1 MASQIQGAPAS
12 STLADGRATLM
23 DLFADGRRDEFV
35 DVGYRFLARIDDDPE
50 IALLVLK
57 SLVEAGLGGPAR
69 ELLQYRGD
77 LAVRESQI
85 AELRKAVALVPILR
99 VPWESL
105 ERQYEANQ
113 EVLLAGRPYLN
124 DTAGTLRDS
133 LRNHQ
138 LFRDADGELHLAL
151 IQDGRMCRW
160 NPAFHDPARSDAG
173 RPHLDPA
180 GRPVVVIGTG
190 LSRLVED
197 VYEATQPAEGLGTVG
212 VYVIDDDPARVAAWL
227 HTADRTALLGA
238 DRVSLFLGPDA
249 LAQFERF
256 LADNEDLHPP
266 ATSVAPAWA
275 AALGRELAGITRRLA
290 TQRGDAMNELA
301 GKLRRRAA
309 QRTAADWADRLQP
322 GATIVGFA
330 SRATTMLQY
339 SMRDIGHAFEA
350 LGYRFKLLIERAD
363 HCVHSTLTTA
373 RSLHETD
380 PALVV
385 LINHFRYEQPAAL
398 AGAPLLTW
406 IQDPTELVL
415 SRRTGE
421 SIGPLDF
428 VCGYYVV
435 RCTQE
440 FGYPASRFFT
450 APLPVS
456 TRTFHDGPVPSD
468 DAARYACDLM
478 YVGHLH
484 ADVEAHLAHWRSS
497 TPPHLHPL
505 LDAVRDEITAVH
517 GRGEHIALPRSI
529 VERLAGNLRISPDEA
544 AIEDLSNYFSYRL
557 YDILYRRETLR
568 WAAEWAARTGRVF
581 KLYGRGWSG
590 DSVLGRYAAG
600 PIEHGEP
607 LRRAYRCA
615 TLALQTIPGG
625 FTHQRAYEAL
635 LSGCTVLGRH
645 VPLDFVGKG
654 SAHDFPTLHRVVFRD
669 ARELSDL
676 AERFLGDE
684 GLRREVHRE
693 FVEVVYRKFTYQDV
707 VSDLIGKI
715 RGALNTHSS

>member
-77 LAVRESQI
+77 LAVSESQI
-85 AELRKAVALVPILR
+85 AELRKAVALVPIPR

-160 NPAFHDPARSDAG
+160 NPTFHDPARSDAG

-197 VYEATQPAEGLGTVG
+197 VYEATQPADGLGTVA

-227 HTADRTALLGA
+227 HTADRTAILAA
-238 DRVSLFLGPDA
+238 DRVSFFVGPDA

-256 LADNEDLHPP
+256 LAERDDLQLPEV
-266 ATSVAPAWA
+266 SVAPAWA
-275 AALGRELAGITRRLA
+275 AGLGRELAVIARRLA
-290 TQRGDAMNELA
+290 TQRGKAMSELA
-301 GKLRRRAA
+301 GTLRRRAA
-309 QRTAADWADRLQP
+309 QRTAADWADRLKP

-330 SRATTMLQY
+330 ARATTMLQY

-350 LGYRFKLLIERAD
+350 LGYRFKLCIEGAD

-373 RSLHETD
+373 RYLSEAD

-385 LINHFRYEQPAAL
+385 LINHFRYEQPDAL

-406 IQDPTELVL
+406 IQDPTEVVL

-456 TRTFHDGPVPSD
+456 TRTFHDGPVEPD
-468 DAARYACDLM
+468 EAGRYDCDLI

-484 ADVEAHLAHWRSS
+484 EDADAHLARWRSV
-497 TPPHLHPL
+497 TPAHLHPL
-505 LDAVRDEITAVH
+505 LDAIRDEVYSAHRQDT
-517 GRGEHIALPRSI
+517 HIQVPRPM
-529 VERLAGNLRISPDEA
+529 VQRLAGDLGFTLDEDN
-544 AIEDLSNYFSYRL
+544 IENISNYFSYRL
-557 YDILYRRETLR
+557 YDILYRCQTLQ
-568 WAAEWAARTGRVF
+568 WAAEWAERTGRVF
-581 KLYGRGWSG
+581 RLYGRGWSRIAE
-590 DSVLGRYAAG
+590 LAPYAAG

-615 TLALQTIPGG
+615 RLALSTMPRG
-625 FTHQRAYEAL
+625 FRHQRAFEAL
-635 LSGCTVLGRH
+635 MSGSLVIARH
-645 VPLDFVGKG
+645 VPPDFGERGASV
-654 SAHDFPTLHRVVFRD
+654 FPRLGEIVFRNAD
-669 ARELSDL
+669 ELAHLADSLLDDRRRVGELRNAFAEIVRNEFSYAAVVPDL
-676 AERFLGDE
+676 LD
-684 GLRREVHRE
+684 
-693 FVEVVYRKFTYQDV
+693 
-707 VSDLIGKI
+707 KI
-715 RGALNTHSS
+715 RSSLAGC